1 MEIVVPRSKFRRQV
15 GWVLIVLAVVFL
27 GLLARDLYVGKIDLS
42 LGLPVIMSEY
52 ALEIVTLLICIV
64 APYISLLLFCP
75 GQISVDPEAKTFS
88 HVFSSLWIFGREYR
102 FEDFRSVEVRS
113 LDSKERK
120 EYYLCI
126 KGKEQTLSF
135 TFPELKEATGAAAQL
150 AKATGLRNKGYVG
163 AQR

>member
-64 APYISLLLFCP
+64 CLLYTSP
-75 GQISVDPEAKTFS
+75 SPRDRG
-88 HVFSSLWIFGREYR
+88 
-102 FEDFRSVEVRS
+102 
-113 LDSKERK
+113 
-120 EYYLCI
+120 
-126 KGKEQTLSF
+126 
-135 TFPELKEATGAAAQL
+135 
-150 AKATGLRNKGYVG
+150 
-163 AQR
+163 